1 MQQPHDNIVNLI
13 FFIRG
18 VEPRFS
24 MDLLGTMERQLE
36 LVAHHGLKATFLLQY
51 DALKDPA
58 FISALQEKL
67 PPNCEVG
74 GWLEI
79 VQPLVERVGLP
90 WRGRYSWDWHS
101 DVGFSVGYTP
111 EERKQ
116 LIDGFMEG
124 FKETLGVYPRSV
136 GSWMI
141 DAVTLDYLATEY
153 GVEASCNCRDQ
164 WGTDGYTLWGGYY
177 GQAFYPSKVNALCP
191 AQAADN
197 QISLPV
203 FRMLGSDPIY
213 QYDLGLSTKDGKLCP
228 SDCQHVVTLEPV
240 YYGTGGGGDP
250 RWVDWYLQEN
260 FAPGVGFNY
269 TQAGQENSFGWEKM
283 KTGLE
288 YQCCKLAELEKAGA
302 LRVETLLE
310 SGRWFKTHFPVTP
323 PTSIGAMSDWKDE
336 GRRTLWYESR
346 FYRANFY
353 QENGQVW
360 LRDIYK
366 FDETYPE
373 RYLTERCTSHQMV
386 YDNLPVIDGNRWSGG
401 ITRAGLYPVV
411 RDEAG
416 TAHPLT
422 GTLTTEYP
430 ADGQALVRV
439 TGEDGVLTVLCTE
452 DRLRFTYTGGGRL
465 ALELRDGVG
474 ALATVQIEE
483 KRLAYTH
490 NGFDYAVELPRVGD
504 IRRIA
509 EGICLEADG
518 DTVELML

>member
-18 VEPRFS
+18 VEPREPI
-24 MDLLGTMERQLE
+24 DLIGTLERQLE

-51 DALKDPA
+51 DALINPA
-58 FISALQEKL
+58 FTALLREKL
-67 PPNCEVG
+67 PTGCEVG

-79 VQPLVERVGLP
+79 VQPLVERVRLP
-90 WRGRYSWDWHS
+90 WRGRYPWDWHS

-111 EERKQ
+111 EERRR
-116 LIDGFMEG
+116 LIDGFMDG
-124 FKETLGVYPRSV
+124 FKETLGEYPRSV

-141 DAVTLDYLATEY
+141 DAVSLDYLATRY

-177 GQAFYPSKVNALCP
+177 GQAFYPSKRNVLCP
-191 AQAADN
+191 AQTTDH
-197 QISLPV
+197 QIPVPV

-213 QYDLGLSTKDGKLCP
+213 QYDLGLTAIDGKLCP
-228 SDCQHVVTLEPV
+228 SDCQHVVTLEPM
-240 YYGTGGGGDP
+240 YYDAGGGGDP
-250 RWVDWYLQEN
+250 RWVDWYLREN

-269 TQAGQENSFGWEKM
+269 AQAGQENSFGWEGM
-283 KTGLE
+283 KNGLE
-288 YQCCKLAELEKAGA
+288 DQCCKLAALEKAGT

-310 SGRWFKTHFPVTP
+310 SGRWFKAHFPVTP
-323 PTSIGAMSDWKDE
+323 PTSIGAMSDWKEE

-366 FDETYPE
+366 FDESYPE

-401 ITRAGLYPVV
+401 STRAGLYPVV
-411 RDEAG
+411 LDETG
-416 TAHPLT
+416 GAHPLT
-422 GTLTTEYP
+422 GTLTAEYP
-430 ADGQALVRV
+430 ADGQALVRI
-439 TGEDGVLTVLCTE
+439 TGKQDELTVLCTE
-452 DRLRFTYTGGGRL
+452 NRLRFVYTGGRRL
-465 ALELRDGVG
+465 ALELRDGIG
-474 ALATVQIEE
+474 ALTAVQIEE
-483 KRLAYTH
+483 NRLVYTH
-490 NGFDYAVELPRVGD
+490 NAFSYTVELPQIGSVRRLPDG
-504 IRRIA
+504 IR
-509 EGICLEADG
+509 LEADG
-518 DTVELML
+518 DTAELAL